1 MIIEDEQMWNE
12 ILHEI
17 ETLCTMHERITQSSE
32 CREFNHRSAQ
42 LLQKLEDAEC
52 NRLADRAMDLLVSC
66 NPKDLS
72 HCDSVQRAR
81 DALERLREL
90 ARAKTWK
97 KTKTKKRITSWCSTT
112 LVLRF
117 SLILLEKQN
126 ERIFFLKGLPS
137 WRVQPTP
144 HGIPFTRA

>member
-1 MIIEDEQMWNE
+1 
-12 ILHEI
+12 
-17 ETLCTMHERITQSSE
+17 MHERIIQSSE

-72 HCDSVQRAR
+72 QCDSVQRAR

-90 ARAKTWK
+90 ARVNMK
-97 KTKTKKRITSWCSTT
+97 KTKTKKRITSWPDIIRKTK
-112 LVLRF
+112 R
-117 SLILLEKQN
+117 ED
-126 ERIFFLKGLPS
+126 FLS
-137 WRVQPTP
+137 
-144 HGIPFTRA
+144 